1 MIRIGLV
8 DLDSSHPQAFAR
20 ILRTLPG
27 VAVTALWDG
36 HDVWPTGYD
45 RQFAAEQNI
54 PLVCSRLEEMPDHV
68 DAAMLH
74 GVNWDTHLEKALVF
88 MREGKPVLIDKPVV
102 GTARDCRRL
111 VELQQEFGTPV
122 YGGSSLRYASE
133 VAALR
138 SEVGSREHL
147 LSVVASG
154 PGDFFSYGI
163 HTTEMLQG
171 LVGLGVRSVR
181 FVTESRAPVLAV
193 TYADGFVA
201 LVSLQMPFHEWSL
214 AAYSDQ
220 GLRSTK
226 VDTENLYRP
235 FLERFVSLLKG
246 EQPEDS
252 LSGPVEA
259 VRIHIAAS
267 IAQES
272 GKEVLLDELPE
283 DAGFDGRSFA
293 REYAEAKR
301 K

>member
-8 DLDSSHPQAFAR
+8 DLDTSHPQAFVR
-20 ILRTLPG
+20 ILRTVPG
-27 VAVTALWDG
+27 VEVAALWDG
-36 HDVWPTGYD
+36 HDVWPVGYD

-74 GVNWDTHLEKALVF
+74 GVNWDAHLEKALVF

-102 GTARDCRRL
+102 GCVGDCRRL

-122 YGGSSLRYASE
+122 FGGSSLRYAAE
-133 VAALR
+133 VTALR
-138 SEVGSREHL
+138 EAVGGREHL

-171 LVGLGVRSVR
+171 LVGLGARSVR
-181 FVTESRAPVLAV
+181 LVTESRAPVLAV
-193 TYADGFVA
+193 TYTDGFVA
-201 LVSLQMPFHEWSL
+201 LVNLQMPFHEWSIG
-214 AAYSDQ
+214 AYSDQ
-220 GLRSTK
+220 GLRSAK
-226 VDTENLYRP
+226 IDTENLYRP
-235 FLERFVSLLKG
+235 FLEKFVSLLKG
-246 EQPEDS
+246 EQIEDS
-252 LSGPVEA
+252 LRGPVEA

-267 IAQES
+267 IARET
-272 GKEVLLDELPE
+272 GKEVLIEELPE
-283 DAGFDGRSFA
+283 DAGFDGRAFA
-293 REYAEAKR
+293 RDYALSKR